1 MLPAQERTVAELH
14 ALELV
19 NIDGHKV
26 DVFVKWPDGRIVRPI
41 IIGIQDVYSRKFLS
55 HRVSDTESV
64 IPTRL
69 AMADLF
75 REFGIPKGCVLDN
88 GRAFASKW
96 ITGGAKTRFRFKIKG
111 EEPVG
116 VLTGLGVRTH
126 WTIPYRGQ
134 SKPIERA
141 WRDFCDT
148 IAKHPA
154 FAGAYTGNKPD
165 AKPENYGSPA
175 VPLDLFRAVFAREI
189 ARHNARQGRRPEIA
203 AGRSLAAAFNAS
215 YARAPTGQA
224 TPEPLRMANRQ

>member
-116 VLTGLGVRTH
+116 VRTGLGVRTH

-154 FAGAYTGNKPD
+154 FAGAYRSEEHTSELQSLIRISFAFFCLPK
-165 AKPENYGSPA
+165 KFLSFFFSFIFFFFSFFFF
-175 VPLDLFRAVFAREI
+175 LLLFFFFFFI
-189 ARHNARQGRRPEIA
+189 FLFFFFF
-203 AGRSLAAAFNAS
+203 SFFFF
-215 YARAPTGQA
+215 
-224 TPEPLRMANRQ
+224 